1 MRRSRASRVRCTTVI
16 AVAILLASACSGGRT
31 ESIYMAASGG
41 DARRGRQLIFDAG
54 CGACHR
60 IPGVRGAAGLI
71 GPPLDVFGRRAYIAG
86 RVANKPE
93 NLVKWI
99 LDPHTVDPQTVMP
112 RLGLDA
118 QQARDVAAYL
128 YTLQ

>member
-1 MRRSRASRVRCTTVI
+1 MTAA
-16 AVAILLASACSGGRT
+16 AVAALLAAGCSGGRT
-31 ESIYMAASGG
+31 ESVYIAATGG
-41 DARRGRQLIFDAG
+41 DVARGRQVIFDAG

-60 IPGVRGAAGLI
+60 VPGVRGAAGLL
-71 GPPLDVFGRRAYIAG
+71 GPPLDVFARRAYIAG

-99 LDPHTVDPQTVMP
+99 MDPHTVDPQTVMP
-112 RLGLDA
+112 RLGLDE